1 MKTMKIFATM
11 TIMMVMGTAT
21 MFANTKAN
29 TKNDKYGHHNEVVN
43 HNSNVN
49 VNVRG
54 HATYRYE
61 RHGHDNYMHNGHGWI
76 NGHDIRGFEGRVRFE
91 HGIWSY
97 YRNGRWYS
105 YSRFIN
111 PREYYSHKLR
121 QFDRYIVCHHH
132 R

>member
-29 TKNDKYGHHNEVVN
+29 NKNDKYGRHPEVVN
-43 HNSNVN
+43 MHHGNT
-49 VNVRG
+49 NVRG

-61 RHGHDNYMHNGHGWI
+61 GHAHDNYKNHSHGWI

-111 PREYYSHKLR
+111 PREYYNNKLR
-121 QFDRYIVCHHH
+121 HFDRYIVRHHH